1 MLSTCSSQVVDTM
14 GDSVKMTSPGW
25 TSLVATTKRPTPGSC
40 ITFTASEAAG
50 ILGLELL
57 NLSTSGIPSLSR
69 ACQLSWSGS
78 TFSVTPSSL
87 AVLARVMN
95 AS

>member
-1 MLSTCSSQVVDTM
+1 MLSTCSSQVVDTR

-40 ITFTASEAAG
+40 ITFTASDAAG
-50 ILGLELL
+50 ILGLELV
-57 NLSTSGIPSLSR
+57 NLSTSGMPSLSL
-69 ACQLSWSGS
+69 ACQLRLSGS
-78 TFSVTPSSL
+78 ALSVTPSSL
-87 AVLARVMN
+87 AVLASVMN

>member
-1 MLSTCSSQVVDTM
+1 MLSTCSSQVVDTR

-50 ILGLELL
+50 IFGL
-57 NLSTSGIPSLSR
+57 
-69 ACQLSWSGS
+69 
-78 TFSVTPSSL
+78 
-87 AVLARVMN
+87 
-95 AS
+95 